1 MKQQLYRTAKN
12 LATQLGYDLS
22 PIRSAWRGSTT
33 EYWKNEVINY
43 RRQIQKR
50 RQQKR
55 SREIKQQLKEQI
67 ESRRVRMNFD
77 RLIEGNSFQEVVR
90 EIVRDGTV
98 LTNAQANNFYN
109 RAIAN
114 GRYVITLTEENG
126 NIRNIALNETTRD
139 FIIQFLKHGLLLDEL
154 EQYGSDTINAFNIR
168 GLTSISISL
177 LVRPEREIR
186 NRDGRFFPHI
196 NTTNLDLSNYQIYN
210 QEQTYALKGR
220 EHCLIHTLLECGV
233 SKEKVNEVKMTFKS
247 GCNFRKKD
255 LKSTAS
261 IIKKNIVIHSIKP
274 DGKIKKTETQKGFEN
289 INIAIHE
296 NHYFKFEE
304 TKYTKFFIN
313 NYKTLNGVE
322 NNHNIIRLKNNKP
335 QYGEGR
341 KINSLLMVEKLLKA
355 NLFGKMDMVNFEET
369 ASHQTLKEHIYLDN
383 IDNEQ
388 QIMKQNIKI
397 KAKRDIYYADCES
410 YVSNPNNLNLNHSV
424 EHKLQLLGV
433 SNSENDF
440 VNILNVCDKV
450 FTATEEVSSEQL
462 VVYEFL
468 KNITKNGTKDALCYF
483 HNLKYDYHLLEQYIN
498 IKDKCEKDN
507 QIYSVNIKYKGKLV
521 ELRDSFKLIPFA
533 LSKFQKEFG
542 LPEEFGK
549 KEAISYEY
557 YTKENNDVRIKTD
570 DYRKL
575 LSFDDQKIF
584 DIQMKNEPS
593 FKCGTFNPMD
603 YYKEYLRLD
612 CLVLKKGVEKFNTLI
627 QEITEDKM
635 NVFDCLTISS
645 LTDKYMI
652 KEGAYDG
659 IYEVKGNLR
668 AYIAKAVYGGR
679 VAVNKKYQKKVI
691 EGKISDYDGVSL
703 YPSAINRLCR
713 EIGLPEGKAKRFD
726 LIGLKNWRCKNYS
739 ILTVKINK
747 VNKHHQIPFIAHKSD
762 SSILYTNEPPEEEI
776 IIDSITLE
784 DWINFHKIEYE
795 VLDGVYWNDGV
806 NKKMGEV
813 IQRLFNARLKYKK
826 TNTALAN
833 VIKLMLN
840 SSYGKTIMKK
850 ANTETKIIKTSRS
863 TFNKK
868 TNKWKINT
876 NYFKNYVY
884 NNFNTI
890 KSYRKLNA
898 DNYSVEK
905 ICSDNSYN
913 RGHIGCAILSMSKRI
928 MNEVFDVANDNN
940 YIIYYTDTDSL
951 HCNMEDVPK
960 LEAKYKERFNKEL
973 NGKELEQFHTDFNL
987 DGACDE
993 IYATKSIFLGKKS
1006 YMDVLESVD
1015 ADGNKIT
1022 GTHIRL
1028 KGITPEG
1035 AEHTSKEYDEGY
1047 FGLYK
1052 DLAIG
1057 TKKKII
1063 LNPFNK
1069 DENKNKVLFEF
1080 KQGRVFTR
1088 KEFIREVKF

>member
-1 MKQQLYRTAKN
+1 
-12 LATQLGYDLS
+12 
-22 PIRSAWRGSTT
+22 
-33 EYWKNEVINY
+33 
-43 RRQIQKR
+43 
-50 RQQKR
+50 
-55 SREIKQQLKEQI
+55 
-67 ESRRVRMNFD
+67 
-77 RLIEGNSFQEVVR
+77 
-90 EIVRDGTV
+90 
-98 LTNAQANNFYN
+98 
-109 RAIAN
+109 
-114 GRYVITLTEENG
+114 
-126 NIRNIALNETTRD
+126 
-139 FIIQFLKHGLLLDEL
+139 
-154 EQYGSDTINAFNIR
+154 
-168 GLTSISISL
+168 
-177 LVRPEREIR
+177 
-186 NRDGRFFPHI
+186 
-196 NTTNLDLSNYQIYN
+196 
-210 QEQTYALKGR
+210 
-220 EHCLIHTLLECGV
+220 
-233 SKEKVNEVKMTFKS
+233 
-247 GCNFRKKD
+247 
-255 LKSTAS
+255 
-261 IIKKNIVIHSIKP
+261 
-274 DGKIKKTETQKGFEN
+274 
-289 INIAIHE
+289 
-296 NHYFKFEE
+296 
-304 TKYTKFFIN
+304 
-313 NYKTLNGVE
+313 
-322 NNHNIIRLKNNKP
+322 
-335 QYGEGR
+335 
-341 KINSLLMVEKLLKA
+341 
-355 NLFGKMDMVNFEET
+355 
-369 ASHQTLKEHIYLDN
+369 
-383 IDNEQ
+383 
-388 QIMKQNIKI
+388 
-397 KAKRDIYYADCES
+397 
-410 YVSNPNNLNLNHSV
+410 
-424 EHKLQLLGV
+424 
-433 SNSENDF
+433 
-440 VNILNVCDKV
+440 
-450 FTATEEVSSEQL
+450 
-462 VVYEFL
+462 
-468 KNITKNGTKDALCYF
+468 
-483 HNLKYDYHLLEQYIN
+483 
-498 IKDKCEKDN
+498 
-507 QIYSVNIKYKGKLV
+507 
-521 ELRDSFKLIPFA
+521 
-533 LSKFQKEFG
+533 
-542 LPEEFGK
+542 
-549 KEAISYEY
+549 
-557 YTKENNDVRIKTD
+557 
-570 DYRKL
+570 
-575 LSFDDQKIF
+575 
-584 DIQMKNEPS
+584 
-593 FKCGTFNPMD
+593 
-603 YYKEYLRLD
+603 
-612 CLVLKKGVEKFNTLI
+612 
-627 QEITEDKM
+627 
-635 NVFDCLTISS
+635 
-645 LTDKYMI
+645 
-652 KEGAYDG
+652 
-659 IYEVKGNLR
+659 
-668 AYIAKAVYGGR
+668 
-679 VAVNKKYQKKVI
+679 
-691 EGKISDYDGVSL
+691 
-703 YPSAINRLCR
+703 
-713 EIGLPEGKAKRFD
+713 
-726 LIGLKNWRCKNYS
+726 LIGLKNCRCKNYI